1 MTMEIK
7 MPVKFHANYVVTIRT
22 KDWEAKERAQK
33 LTVRELTNDER
44 KRSFK
49 GMAEK
54 DMPTHQFT
62 FYDFGCKRILE
73 GSLVK
78 NEEDRVSF
86 HVNEKEYEF
95 HFFVPKKD
103 A

>member
-1 MTMEIK
+1 MAVK
-7 MPVKFHANYVVTIRT
+7 MPVKFHANYVVTIKT
-22 KDWEAKERAQK
+22 KDWEARERAQK
-33 LTVRELTNDER
+33 LTIRELTEEER
-44 KRSFK
+44 KRAFK
-49 GMAEK
+49 DMAEK
-54 DMPTHQFT
+54 DMPTHQIT

-86 HVNEKEYEF
+86 RILEKEYEF
-95 HFFVPKKD
+95 HLFTPKKD

>member
-1 MTMEIK
+1 MDIK

-22 KDWEAKERAQK
+22 NDWEAKERAQK
-33 LTVRELTNDER
+33 LTIRELTDDER
-44 KRSFK
+44 KRSFQ
-49 GMAEK
+49 GMAERE
-54 DMPTHQFT
+54 MPTHQFT

-86 HVNEKEYEF
+86 QVKEKEYEF
-95 HFFVPKKD
+95 KLFVPKKD

>member
-1 MTMEIK
+1 MAIK

-22 KDWEAKERAQK
+22 KDWETRERAQK
-33 LTVRELTNDER
+33 LTIRELTDEER

-49 GMAEK
+49 GMDEK
-54 DMPTHQFT
+54 EMPDYQIT

-86 HVNEKEYEF
+86 RVKDKEYEF
-95 HFFVPKKD
+95 QLFAPKKD
-103 A
+103 S

>member
-1 MTMEIK
+1 MEIK

-22 KDWEAKERAQK
+22 SDWEAKERAQK
-33 LTVRELTNDER
+33 LTIRELTDDER
-44 KRSFK
+44 KRSFQ
-49 GMAEK
+49 GMAERE
-54 DMPTHQFT
+54 MPTHQFT

-78 NEEDRVSF
+78 NEGDRVSF
-86 HVNEKEYEF
+86 QVKEKEYEF
-95 HFFVPKKD
+95 QLFVPKKD

>member
-1 MTMEIK
+1 MTMAIK

-22 KDWEAKERAQK
+22 KDWEARERAQK
-33 LTVRELTNDER
+33 LTIRELTDEEK

-49 GMAEK
+49 GMEEK
-54 DMPTHQFT
+54 DMPNYQFT
-62 FYDFGCKRILE
+62 FYDFGCKRVLE

-86 HVNEKEYEF
+86 QVKEKEYEF
-95 HFFVPKKD
+95 HLFVPKRD
-103 A
+103 S